1 MLKCGSLTNIS
12 IEVTWRVLLDNNKK
26 QTKYKMKKKK
36 KKFFERLS

>member
-26 QTKYKMKKKK
+26 TKQVENEKKKK
-36 KKFFERLS
+36 KEIL